1 MKFGLTEEQYHYIK
15 KEVVDPLTKKNVV
28 VYCYGS
34 RARGDYKKFSDLDL
48 MIEGQPK
55 EDLRLGDIK
64 EKLQNSNFPYKV
76 DLVLFSEFAET
87 YKAGYQNDKIL
98 F

>member
-1 MKFGLTEEQYHYIK
+1 MKFGLTQEEWNLININLVQPIIAQGA
-15 KEVVDPLTKKNVV
+15 T

-48 MIEGQPK
+48 MVEGSTTNTLNLPT
-55 EDLRLGDIK
+55 LH
-64 EKLQNSNFPYKV
+64 EKIQNSNFPYKV
-76 DLVLFSEFAET
+76 DLVHYSEFADA
-87 YKAGYQNDKIL
+87 YKPSYEKDKTL